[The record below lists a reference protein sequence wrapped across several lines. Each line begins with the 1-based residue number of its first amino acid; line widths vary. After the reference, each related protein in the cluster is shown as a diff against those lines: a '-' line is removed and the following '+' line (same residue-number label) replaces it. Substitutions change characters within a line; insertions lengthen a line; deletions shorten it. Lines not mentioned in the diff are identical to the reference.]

1 MTLEYWIE
9 KYNKKAPEPFMR
21 DEKFQLFYVPDKGV
35 CEIGMSDDMLILRCL
50 STSNVFYWKNAAED
64 IARKVGIKI
73 IGTWCV
79 RREIMAYI
87 RLFGYRIIKTEE
99 LEDGLNRYRCRN
111 KEGKQARV
119 SPSFVFENGR
129 QAYFVTWE
137 V

>member
-119 SPSFVFENGR
+119 SPSFVFENGQ

>member
-1 MTLEYWIE
+1 
-9 KYNKKAPEPFMR
+9 MR

-99 LEDGLNRYRCRN
+99 LEDGLNRYRCKN

-119 SPSFVFENGR
+119 SPSFVFENGQ